1 MRKMLYL
8 FLFLLLLSGCQESNS
23 NIKEESLEETKTD
36 DYKEKNMFTIDAYLQ
51 DIEDVLE
58 LNSKNLIDKLK
69 EIDNLTFYSE
79 VELLDFST
87 FVDPTHYTL
96 SIVMFSMDKEA
107 NEVFYEG
114 NDSNLFSGSMNII
127 DNIKY
132 YQISDNQMNL
142 FSTFYEENAETIV
155 PKEQEVIKDWFED
168 CWITANNGQ
177 ESGLPSYFSFHD
189 EYKSY
194 DLINKKWISEDE
206 MWSF

>member
-1 MRKMLYL
+1 MLYL

-168 CWITANNGQ
+168 CWVTANNGQ

>member
-1 MRKMLYL
+1 MLYL